1 MNHQRR
7 KSGPFAIAQLRLAV
21 HAGGA
26 HAAREGLNDGLQS
39 RRFKRAGWRPRH
51 KSATSSLRGQSS
63 SIDFAIEDAVW
74 PCNSQRRLARNE
86 RTPTR
91 FSRGIF
97 MAASATATM
106 QLGHATQHARVAPS
120 SPGLT
125 ANEGRLTTY
134 GRPFPRTTAT
144 HREAVRNTE
153 PGRPVPKGAML
164 IPPAFH
170 FQTGRWGQR
179 FFATP

>member
-1 MNHQRR
+1 MQD
-7 KSGPFAIAQLRLAV
+7 
-21 HAGGA
+21 GGLGTSPKPVRSEVKA
-26 HAAREGLNDGLQS
+26 HPSTLQS
-39 RRFKRAGWRPRH
+39 R
-51 KSATSSLRGQSS
+51 TQ
-63 SIDFAIEDAVW
+63 W

-91 FSRGIF
+91 YRAGFLWLPQRPQARG
-97 MAASATATM
+97 SD
-106 QLGHATQHARVAPS
+106 TQPRNARVTPS
-120 SPGLT
+120 SPGT
-125 ANEGRLTTY
+125 AANEGRLTTY

-179 FFATP
+179 YFATPQRLTRVGRTKTTIILVKFRNVSSTKSSGNWEK